1 MSFATRPLLVS
12 AFAVSLLA
20 ATGCAKD
27 PAKDVPAAT
36 VAEPTAAPA
45 AAPAPEAAPVAAAEP
60 VVAPVAPAAAA
71 APAGDAKSLTG
82 TIRATGSKVTGSHVL
97 EFKTWKGSLTLTN
110 GDASALEFEID
121 TASVIGDADKA
132 TPGNEKLEGH
142 LKSPDFFDVAQFP
155 KASFKSTSISAG
167 GEGGATHTI
176 AGKLTLRGVE
186 KDVTFPA
193 AVAKTATEVTGKAK
207 FSINRK
213 DFGIVYAGM
222 ADNLIRDDVV
232 LEIDVKAAL

>member
-1 MSFATRPLLVS
+1 MSFATRPLLAS
-12 AFAVSLLA
+12 ALAVSLVA
-20 ATGCAKD
+20 AVGCAKD

-36 VAEPTAAPA
+36 VAEPAPA
-45 AAPAPEAAPVAAAEP
+45 AAPAPEAAPVAPAAAEP
-60 VVAPVAPAAAA
+60 AVAPAVAAPAA
-71 APAGDAKSLTG
+71 APAGDAKTLTG
-82 TIRATGSKVTGSHVL
+82 TIRATGSKVTGNHVL
-97 EFKTWKGSLTLTN
+97 EFKTWKGSITLTN
-110 GDASALEFEID
+110 GDASALEFEVE
-121 TASVIGDADKA
+121 TASVIGDADKPA
-132 TPGNEKLEGH
+132 PGNEKLEGH

-186 KDVTFPA
+186 KDVTFPVT
-193 AVAKTATEVTGKAK
+193 VAKSATEVTGKAK